1 MSSLFL
7 AWQAPMPTRAWFP
20 VGRLDADLRKH
31 LYEFR
36 YIQGAVRAQKQVGF
50 KPLAAFPDLHGRYRA
65 SELFPLFKNRVLDP
79 NRRDFADYMRSLDL
93 DPAGADPIEI
103 LAVSGGERQ
112 TDSLE
117 VFPKIEK
124 GANNTFRCRFFLHG
138 LRHVSTGAQMRSLQ
152 LLASEQLQVSVEL
165 NNPATGTAIQL
176 TTKDYEFLGW
186 APRYLVSD
194 ILNAVEESPK
204 VAAHVVRVNDL
215 GVPLNRRFLIELTGK
230 LPPNVEPMSGPD
242 YQFIAPKTKSKKKSS
257 VRRTVK
263 PRTIEAQR

>member
-7 AWQAPMPTRAWFP
+7 AWQAPTPSRAWFP
-20 VGRLDADLRKH
+20 VGRLDADRGRH

-36 YIQGAVRAQKQVGF
+36 YIQGALRAQKQVGF
-50 KPLAAFPDLHGRYRA
+50 TPLAAFPDLHARYRA

-79 NRRDFADYMRSLDL
+79 NRKDFADYLRSLDL
-93 DPAGADPIEI
+93 DPSNAGPIEI

-124 GANNTFRCRFFLHG
+124 GPNNSFRCRFFLHG
-138 LRHVSTGAQMRSLQ
+138 LRHVSVSAQRRSLE
-152 LLASEQLQVSVEL
+152 LHPSEQLQVSVEL

-204 VAAHVVRVNDL
+204 ITAQIVRVNDV
-215 GVPLNRRFLIELTGK
+215 GVPLNRRILIELTGR

-242 YQFIAPKTKSKKKSS
+242 YQFIAPKPTSRKKRSGQKK
-257 VRRTVK
+257 R
-263 PRTIEAQR
+263 

>member
-7 AWQAPMPTRAWFP
+7 AWQAPTPSRAWFP
-20 VGRLDADLRKH
+20 VGRLDADRQKH

-36 YIQGAVRAQKQVGF
+36 YIQGALRAQKQVGF
-50 KPLAAFPDLHGRYRA
+50 KPLAAFPDLHSRYFA

-79 NRRDFADYMRSLDL
+79 NRRDFADYLRSLDL
-93 DPAGADPIEI
+93 DPESAGPIEI

-112 TDSLE
+112 TDSFE

-124 GANNTFRCRFFLHG
+124 GANNSFRCRFFLHG
-138 LRHVSTGAQMRSLQ
+138 LRHVSLHAQKRSLQ
-152 LLASEQLQVSVEL
+152 LQSLEQLQVSVEL

-176 TTKDYEFLGW
+176 TTKDYEFIGW

-194 ILNAVEESPK
+194 ILNAVEESPEII
-204 VAAHVVRVNDL
+204 AHVVRVNDVD
-215 GVPLNRRFLIELTGK
+215 VPLNRRILIELTGK

-242 YQFIAPKTKSKKKSS
+242 YQFIPPKSKSRKNAST
-257 VRRTVK
+257 RRK
-263 PRTIEAQR
+263 R